1 MSVTTIVS
9 FRDLEVW
16 QAAMDLAVTAH
27 GLATALPPLHRF
39 ELGSQIRRAAN
50 SVPSNIAEG
59 HGNKGTRVYLQ
70 HVRIAIGSLAELDT
84 LVELMLRLAL
94 TSESQIGPVRTHVA
108 RTGQLLHGL
117 QRALRRRVAAATAS
131 VLSTVISAAIGAW
144 WIGVL

>member
-9 FRDLEVW
+9 FRDLEAW

-27 GLATALPPLHRF
+27 GLAAALPPVHRF
-39 ELGSQIRRAAN
+39 ELGSQMRRAAN

-59 HGNKGTRVYLQ
+59 HGNTSTRVYLH

-94 TSESQIGPVRTHVA
+94 TSESQIEPIRSQFA
-108 RTGQLLHGL
+108 RTRQLLRGL
-117 QRALRRRVAAATAS
+117 QRALRRRVAGATVS
-131 VLSTVISAAIGAW
+131 VLSIVIIAATGAW
-144 WIGVL
+144 AIGVL